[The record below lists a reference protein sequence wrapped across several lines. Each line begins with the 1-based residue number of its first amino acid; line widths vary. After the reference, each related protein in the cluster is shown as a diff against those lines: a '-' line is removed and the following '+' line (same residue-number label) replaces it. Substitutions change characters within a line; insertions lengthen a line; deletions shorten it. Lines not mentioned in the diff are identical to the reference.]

1 MQRLNGIATASK
13 LHRFVIACAMMCFH
27 GAGVYAQSLEE
38 THQRALKEDATLNV
52 YGTLTPDTA
61 AKILPLFEKR
71 FPGVKAVNTGA
82 SSDKIVARAISEAR
96 GGRTIGDVF
105 HMNLENVMQ
114 VHEQGLVLEKLPP
127 EADAFPSH
135 LKGSFWVATRFNT
148 LVAAWNTRLVAK
160 SDEPKTFE
168 EFAEAKWKGKLLA
181 EPRDAEFLI
190 AFAEQKYKD
199 SERAVALFKKIAANQ
214 VEFHSGHPQLAELL
228 TAGQGAVCLT
238 CYTHHLIPRMHKG
251 APLTYMRSFGVGLIS
266 ATAVF
271 KNAPHPNAAWLFH
284 RWAAS
289 DEGQKAFGIEGR
301 VPANP
306 NVQAAEAIGLETV
319 YGLGEKEYKEF
330 VKYEKIWKQIFSLR

>member
-1 MQRLNGIATASK
+1 MPWL
-13 LHRFVIACAMMCFH
+13 
-27 GAGVYAQSLEE
+27 GAGCMRANVFLLAVWSIVLSLITSLHAQSIDD
-38 THQRALKEDATLNV
+38 TYKQALKEGGALNI

-61 AKILPLFEKR
+61 EKTLPLFEKR
-71 FPGVKAVNTGA
+71 FPGIKTVNTGA

-114 VHEQGLVLEKLPP
+114 VHEQGLVLEKIPP
-127 EADAFPSH
+127 EAEPFASH
-135 LKGSFWVATRFNT
+135 MKGTYWVATRLNT
-148 LVAAWNTRLVAK
+148 LVAAWNTQLVSKA
-160 SDEPKTFE
+160 DEPKTYE
-168 EFAEAKWKGKLLA
+168 DFAEPRWKGKLLA

-190 AFAEQKYKD
+190 AFAEQRYKNAD
-199 SERAVALFKKIAANQ
+199 KAIAFFKRIAANA
-214 VEFHSGHPQLAELL
+214 VEFHSGHPQLVELL
-228 TAGQGAVCLT
+228 MAGQGWACIT
-238 CYTHHLIPRMHKG
+238 CYTHHLLPRIHKG
-251 APLTYMRSFGVGLIS
+251 APLTYMRSLGVGLIT

-306 NVQAAEAIGLETV
+306 KVEPAEPVGLTTV
-319 YGLGEKEYKEF
+319 YGLGEKEYRDF
-330 VKYEKIWKQIFSLR
+330 VKYEKIWKQIFNLR

>member
-1 MQRLNGIATASK
+1 MRQRSGRSSI
-13 LHRFVIACAMMCFH
+13 LHLFVILCAVLCFS
-27 GAGVYAQSLEE
+27 APRIYAQSIDE
-38 THQRALKEDATLNV
+38 TYQRALKEGGTLNL
-52 YGTLTPDTA
+52 YSTLTPSTA
-61 AKILPLFEKR
+61 VKVLPVFEKR
-71 FPGVKAVNTGA
+71 FPGIKAVNTGA

-127 EADAFPSH
+127 EAEVFPGH

-148 LVAAWNTRLVAK
+148 LVASWNTNLVGKA
-160 SDEPKTFE
+160 DEPKDFE
-168 EFAEAKWKGKLLA
+168 EFAEPKWKGKLLA

-190 AFAEQKYKD
+190 AFAEQKYQNSDK
-199 SERAVALFKKIAANQ
+199 AIALFKKIAANN

-228 TAGQGAVCLT
+228 AAGQGSICLT
-238 CYTHHLIPRMHKG
+238 CYTHHLLPRMQKG
-251 APLTYMRSFGVGLIS
+251 APLNYMRSFGVGLIS

-271 KNAPHPNAAWLFH
+271 KNAPHPNTAWLFH

-306 NVQAAEAIGLETV
+306 KVKPAEEIGLETV
-319 YGLGEKEYKEF
+319 YGLGEKEYKDF
-330 VKYEKIWKQIFSLR
+330 AKYEKIWKQIFGLR